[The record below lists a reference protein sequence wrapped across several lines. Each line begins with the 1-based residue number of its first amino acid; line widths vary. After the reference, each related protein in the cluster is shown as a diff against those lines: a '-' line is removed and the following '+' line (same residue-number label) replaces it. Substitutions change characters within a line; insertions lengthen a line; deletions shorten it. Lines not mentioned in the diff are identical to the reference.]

1 MESRTIKI
9 INNRT
14 QSQTTLYT
22 SAATLGE
29 LKNELDSRGI
39 DYDGLDFY
47 CGEMRAELKEDSAPL
62 PEKVMWKGEEKN
74 SLTFLLTPTKK
85 ISSGSRRDIYA
96 TIKKYNLQEVV
107 KAKTGANY
115 TQVSNDTL
123 EKIIKDHVKDSSKG
137 NEDSSKGNEGSTTC
151 HTKTIEER
159 VKNLEEAFLKLVV
172 ALYDMDFLDRDIYCE
187 LVECIEDSDP
197 EDDFLSQSEIDEMF
211 GSWAK

>member
-14 QSQTTLYT
+14 QSQATLYT

-29 LKNELDSRGI
+29 LKSELDNRGI

-85 ISSGSRRDIYA
+85 ISSGSRQDIYA
-96 TIKKYNLQEVV
+96 AIKKYNLQGTV
-107 KAKTGANY
+107 KAITGANY
-115 TQVSNDTL
+115 TQVPNDTL
-123 EKIIKDHVKDSSKG
+123 EKIIRNHVK
-137 NEDSSKGNEGSTTC
+137 DSSKGNEGSTTC

-159 VKNLEEAFLKLVV
+159 VKNLEEAFLNLIVT
-172 ALYDMDFLDRDIYCE
+172 LYNIGSIDRDDYCE
-187 LVECIEDSDP
+187 LVECIKDSDP
-197 EDDFLSQSEIDEMF
+197 EGDFLSQDEIDEMF

>member
-29 LKNELDSRGI
+29 LKNELDNRGI

-85 ISSGSRRDIYA
+85 IASGSRRDIYA

-107 KAKTGANY
+107 KAKTGTSY

-123 EKIIKDHVKDSSKG
+123 ERIIKDHVKDSSKS
-137 NEDSSKGNEGSTTC
+137 NEDSTTC
-151 HTKTIEER
+151 HTKTTEER
-159 VKNLEEAFLKLVV
+159 VKNLEDTFLKLVV
-172 ALYDMDFLDRDIYCE
+172 YLYDTGSIDRDYYCE
-187 LVECIEDSDP
+187 LVECIEDSNP
-197 EDDFLSQSEIDEMF
+197 EEDFLSQSEIDEMF